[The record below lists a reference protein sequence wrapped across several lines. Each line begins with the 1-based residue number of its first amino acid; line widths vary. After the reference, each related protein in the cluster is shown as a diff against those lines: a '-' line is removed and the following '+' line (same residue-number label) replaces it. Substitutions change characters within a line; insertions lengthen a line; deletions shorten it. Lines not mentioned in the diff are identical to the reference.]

1 MFRPSRRL
9 WLFDLGIYGMR
20 LCIATDSPKILF
32 DGCALACFMTITDYS
47 FVRDAF
53 NHRSPYQKS
62 DKYCLADIRKRNELI
77 LSTVKRLHHSL
88 LPTTSSPPSCANRFL
103 QSLVAAIR
111 SVTHDLRSRIGAR
124 PSCSRPKP
132 KPWFPGP
139 RCGSRRA

>member
-1 MFRPSRRL
+1 
-9 WLFDLGIYGMR
+9 
-20 LCIATDSPKILF
+20 
-32 DGCALACFMTITDYS
+32 MTITDYS

-132 KPWFPGP
+132 KPMV
-139 RCGSRRA
+139 CKARASGLREAKVKAKAKATFSVFEVSSSLEDEDSFHPCFKPSQLQQ